1 MSLARYNNIRLEGGL
16 FVPDLLERAAQGRCD
31 YQSPADYHI
40 PKGIQLHDEYGRAF
54 KIAQAQ
60 WKEFSAYFGRS
71 DIGHDDL
78 VRRTRSFVLEFL
90 RDVLAYDDLIQ
101 CPGIEIDA
109 HHYPVTFLG
118 AVTKVPVIVA
128 PASLELTQPDESFVV
143 GGGGARRKSAVQLM
157 QEYLNATKDH
167 TWGLVTNGR
176 RLRLLRDSAT
186 LTRPC
191 YLEIDLE
198 TILQDDVYHEFK
210 AAWLLLHASRAKPVK
225 NDDNVWEGWRKNG
238 QTEGMRVREGLRKG
252 VTGALIAL
260 GEGFLQHKANEGLCR
275 ALNDG
280 SLKREAYFE
289 QLLRLVYRFIFL
301 FTTEERG
308 ILHPDDDSPEANAAR
323 DLYAEGYALSR
334 LSQRALRRQ
343 GYDEY
348 HDLWQGIQILMRS
361 VRAGEPRLALPALGG
376 LFAETQCPDID
387 RCLLTNRV
395 VLTVMRHLRWAE
407 IEGSLTRVDYRNM
420 GPEELGSVYE
430 SLLEL
435 VPNVDV
441 TMRMFK
447 FIGFEDEDS
456 TTGNKRKT
464 TGSYYTPDS
473 LVKELIKSAL
483 DPVIEARL
491 AEQANT
497 PEKALLNI
505 AVIDPACGS
514 GHFLLSAARRLAERL
529 APLRAQDGV
538 LHDDD
543 YRAALRDVISHCI
556 YGVDRNPLALE
567 LARTA
572 LWLEGF
578 EPGRPLTFLDHHLV
592 CGDALLGVQDFEQ
605 LRNGIPKDAYK
616 MLSGDDRKVCTEL
629 TRINS
634 VQLKALNLALQGQ
647 KELVEQEEREDIFL
661 KMTQL
666 EAMPG
671 NTTDDIVRKEQAYK
685 EFLSAARDSHPA
697 HAADLFVGAFLVP
710 KDSKDAVSRV
720 PTTEAL
726 QHELT
731 GSGIAATPEMRHAV
745 EEACQQ
751 ARVLHWPLAFP
762 HIFARGGFD
771 CVLANPPWERIKLQE
786 QEFFATRVPAVAVA
800 KHKAERSKRIA
811 WLSEGILASNL
822 NPDVFGGVTVSEAE
836 KREYREFIIARRV
849 AEAMSEFAHVSGAD
863 GGRFPLT
870 GTGDVNTYALFSET
884 ISSLI
889 DDKGRAGFIVP
900 TGIATDDSTKFFF
913 TELTSTGRLVS
924 LFSFENEEFIFPD
937 VHHSFRFCLFTIA
950 GKGACEKADFVF
962 FARKVEDLF
971 HPSRRFTLSQ
981 DDFFR
986 INPNT
991 RTCPIFRSQ
1000 KDAELTRKI
1009 YQNVP
1014 VLVREGVDE
1023 QPDDNSWGIR
1033 LSTMFHMSNDS
1044 HLFVD
1049 TETVLAGDS
1058 KRQSMLPLY
1067 EAKMIHQ
1074 FDHRWATYR
1083 LEDGKDETHDV
1094 SLSDKQDPEYAVRPR
1109 YYVEERQV
1117 LARIAN
1123 VPSAFAK
1130 AYADKDMAGLL
1141 VALANWIHVS
1151 DAREDDGAAIS
1162 CDSQPN
1168 LMPVANEQ
1176 LGLFG
1181 TKCEPLNKRY
1191 PILTENDAGIALP
1204 KEWIDP
1210 KVITS
1215 STACL
1220 LTVAE
1225 LKQIQQEFNL
1235 EQVFDRLMSN
1245 RSPKWLFGYRDIT
1258 SAHVL
1263 RTVIASVVPQVG
1275 VGHTLPL
1282 MTVSGSAQEQAML
1295 LGNLDSLALDFVA
1308 RQKVGGT
1315 HLTYS
1320 YLRQFPVLS
1329 PDRYSDEDL
1338 AFITPRV
1345 LELTYTSRALD
1356 AWAEALGYTGDPFVF
1371 DPDRREQLRAQL
1383 DAYYA
1388 RLYGLTRDDL
1398 RYILDPEDIMGPDCP
1413 SETFRVLKN
1422 TELKTFGEYRTQRL
1436 VLEAWDHQEKS
1447 IN

>member
-1 MSLARYNNIRLEGGL
+1 MSLARYDSIRLEGGL

-60 WKEFSAYFGRS
+60 WKDFSAHIGRT
-71 DIGHDDL
+71 DIGRDDL
-78 VRRTRSFVLEFL
+78 VRRTYSFVLEFF

-109 HHYPVTFLG
+109 HHYPITFLG

-128 PASLELTQPDESFVV
+128 PASLELTQSDEAFVV

-157 QEYLNATKDH
+157 QEFLNASKDH

-176 RLRLLRDSAT
+176 RVRLLRDSAT

-191 YLEIDLE
+191 YLEIDFE
-198 TILQDDVYHEFK
+198 TIFQDGVYHEFK

-225 NDDNVWEGWRKNG
+225 NGDSVWEGWRKNG

-308 ILHPDDDSPEANAAR
+308 ILHPEDDSPEANAAR
-323 DLYAEGYALSR
+323 DLYSEGYAMSR
-334 LSQRALRRQ
+334 LSQRALRQQ
-343 GYDEY
+343 GYDAY
-348 HDLWQGIQILMRS
+348 HDLWQGIQIVMRS

-435 VPNVDV
+435 VPTVDV
-441 TMRMFK
+441 TTRMFK
-447 FIGFEDEDS
+447 FVGLEDEDS
-456 TTGNKRKT
+456 TAGNKRKT

-491 AEQANT
+491 AEQADT

-529 APLRAQDGV
+529 APLRAENGV

-556 YGVDRNPLALE
+556 FGVDRNPLALE

-578 EPGRPLTFLDHHLV
+578 ESGRPLTFLDHHLV
-592 CGDALLGVQDFEQ
+592 CGDALLGVLDFEQ
-605 LRNGIPKDAYK
+605 LRKGIPKDAYK

-634 VQLKALNLALQGQ
+634 AQLKALNLALQGQ
-647 KELVEQEEREDIFL
+647 KELVEQEERADIFR

-666 EAMPG
+666 EALPG
-671 NTTDDIVRKEQAYK
+671 NTPDDIVRKEQAYK
-685 EFLSAARDSHPA
+685 EFLSAARNSHPA

-710 KDSKDAVSRV
+710 KDSKDAVSLV

-726 QHELT
+726 QYELT
-731 GSGIAATPEMRHAV
+731 GSGVAAKPEMRHAV
-745 EEACQQ
+745 DAACQQ
-751 ARVLHWPLAFP
+751 ARMLHWPLAFP

-786 QEFFATRVPAVAVA
+786 QEFFATRVPAVAEA

-822 NPDVFGGVTVSEAE
+822 NPDVFGGTKVSEAE
-836 KREYREFIIARRV
+836 KREYREFISARRV
-849 AEAMSEFAHVSGAD
+849 AEAMSEFAHVSGED
-863 GGRFPLT
+863 GGRYPLT

-884 ISSLI
+884 ISRIVAKS
-889 DDKGRAGFIVP
+889 GRAGFIVP
-900 TGIATDDSTKFFF
+900 TGIATDDSTKAYFADI
-913 TELTSTGRLVS
+913 SQSGRLVS
-924 LFSFENEEFIFPD
+924 LFDFENRDAIFSS
-937 VHHSFRFCLFTIA
+937 VHRSYKFCLITLGVA
-950 GKGACEKADFVF
+950 EESF
-962 FARKVEDLF
+962 FAFYLVDPSQLEDAT
-971 HPSRRFTLSQ
+971 RRSILRP
-981 DDFFR
+981 DDFLL

-991 RTCPIFRSQ
+991 RNCPVFRSQ
-1000 KDAELTRKI
+1000 MDAELTRKI
-1009 YQNVP
+1009 YRNVP
-1014 VLVREGVDE
+1014 VLIREGAGGK
-1023 QPDDNSWGIR
+1023 PDDNPWGVEFLR
-1033 LSTMFHMSNDS
+1033 MLDMSNDS
-1044 HLFVD
+1044 HLFTD
-1049 TETVLAGDS
+1049 ADLVLAEEA
-1058 KRQSMLPLY
+1058 KTRLLVPLY

-1083 LEDGKDETHDV
+1083 HEESQAECVDV
-1094 SLSDKQDPEYAVRPR
+1094 SPADKRNPNYVVRPR
-1109 YYVEERQV
+1109 YYIEVRQV

-1130 AYADKDMAGLL
+1130 AFADKDLAGQL
-1141 VALANWIHVS
+1141 VSLANWIHAS
-1151 DAREDDGAAIS
+1151 DAGSDDKAANLFE
-1162 CDSQPN
+1162 SQPN

-1181 TKCEPLNKRY
+1181 AKRAHVTKRY
-1191 PILTENDAGIALP
+1191 PILTTNEASIELP
-1204 KEWIDP
+1204 MKWIDP
-1210 KVITS
+1210 RILS
-1215 STACL
+1215 DAASCP
-1220 LTVAE
+1220 LTDYE
-1225 LKQIQQEFNL
+1225 LKQIQL
-1235 EQVFDRLMSN
+1235 ESNVERVANALMDN
-1245 RSPKWLFGYRDIT
+1245 RSPKCLLGFRDICRAT
-1258 SAHVL
+1258 DE
-1263 RTVIASVVPQVG
+1263 RTVISSVLPRVG
-1275 VGHTLPL
+1275 VGNKIPLYLFYQKNSPQQLAVFACNLNTLCF
-1282 MTVSGSAQEQAML
+1282 
-1295 LGNLDSLALDFVA
+1295 DFVA
-1308 RQKVGGT
+1308 RQKIGGT
-1315 HLTYS
+1315 TLNFFIAKQ
-1320 YLRQFPVLS
+1320 LPVLP
-1329 PDRYSDEDL
+1329 PDRYADSDL
-1338 AFITPRV
+1338 TYIVARA
-1345 LELTYTSRALD
+1345 LELVYTSNDLKP
-1356 AWAEALGYTGDPFVF
+1356 WAESLGYNGEPYGF
-1371 DPDRREQLRAQL
+1371 DLGRRAQLRAEL

-1398 RYILDPEDIMGPDCP
+1398 RYILDPEDVMGADYP

-1422 TELKTFGEYRTQRL
+1422 KELKEFGEYRTQRL
-1436 VLEAWDHQEKS
+1436 VLEAWDKQAKS
-1447 IN
+1447 IT